1 VLSIKKPIR
10 PLATSVTRILSNL
23 TDLVLP
29 RLCLVCSAILAQRQ
43 LGICSDCLPGLPA
56 AGAPR
61 CQRCAL
67 LVSGRGPLCAHCQL
81 RTPILDQCLAMADY
95 RPPLDRII
103 QALKFQ
109 QQWALGVP
117 LGAALGL
124 ALSAPIAMQMAHA
137 RDSAENSASNSV
149 PAGAGGWLLCP
160 IPLSSQRLRERGF
173 NQSQLIAKGL
183 RAGLLAG
190 GVPDVTIV
198 RPLLHRVRDTKPQS
212 TLNSTQRQDNVRQAF
227 AVSST
232 MHGRCQG
239 ARIVLIDD
247 VMTTGA
253 TLNSAALTLKQAGAA
268 WVCGVIVARA
278 P

>member
-1 VLSIKKPIR
+1 VLSITKSFR
-10 PLATSVTRILSNL
+10 PLATSVTRILGNL

-29 RLCLVCSAILAQRQ
+29 RLCLICSASLPQRQ
-43 LGICSDCLPGLPA
+43 LGICSDCLLGLPA
-56 AGAPR
+56 ARAPR

-67 LVSGRGPLCAHCQL
+67 LVSGHYPLCAHCQL
-81 RTPILDQCLAMADY
+81 HAPVLDQCLAMADY
-95 RPPLDRII
+95 RAPLDRII

-109 QQWALGVP
+109 QQWSLGAP

-124 ALSAPIAMQMAHA
+124 ALAAPIAMHMASVHA
-137 RDSAENSASNSV
+137 A
-149 PAGAGGWLLCP
+149 AGVCLLCP

-173 NQSQLIAKGL
+173 NQSLLIAKGL
-183 RAGLLAG
+183 RTGLLAS
-190 GVPDVTIV
+190 GVPHSPVMLS
-198 RPLLHRVRDTKPQS
+198 LLHRVRDTKPQS
-212 TLNSTQRQDNVRQAF
+212 TLNSIQRQDNVRQAF

-232 MHGRCQG
+232 MHARCQG
-239 ARIVLIDD
+239 ACIVLIDD